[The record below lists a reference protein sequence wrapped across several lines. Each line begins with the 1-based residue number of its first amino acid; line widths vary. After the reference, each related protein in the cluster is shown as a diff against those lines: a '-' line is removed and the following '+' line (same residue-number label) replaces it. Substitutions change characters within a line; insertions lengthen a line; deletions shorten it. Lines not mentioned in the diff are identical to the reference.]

1 MSTISYDLFEYLPIS
16 ALEQQ
21 IEEGVFRVL
30 RPSSRNLNCVC
41 FVRTISD
48 IDKHLASEHAS
59 NFCDVIKQDG
69 NKPVRNE
76 AKKKALKELKQK
88 LKVPVLCKFAFT
100 S

>member
-1 MSTISYDLFEYLPIS
+1 M
-16 ALEQQ
+16 
-21 IEEGVFRVL
+21 L

-59 NFCDVIKQDG
+59 NFCDVIRQDG
-69 NKPVRNE
+69 GKPVRDE

-88 LKVPVLCKFAFT
+88 LKVYNMYMYMIVQYMYTVHLST
-100 S
+100 MNMQVHN